1 MAKNKKYW
9 VGLEELQ
16 ENPEFMQNSKNEFA
30 PEQSVDDFLSDTE
43 LSKTSTNRRD
53 FLKFLGFSVTA
64 ATVAACETPVIHS
77 IPYVNKPEQIT
88 PGIPTYYASTY
99 FDGVDYASIMVKTR
113 EGRPIHIKGNTEHGL
128 NNGVLN
134 ARINSSVLSLYDG
147 QRLQAPMIDGEVGEW
162 SAVDAKV
169 SKALQTVADKGGNIS
184 LLMGTNISPSSQRA
198 IDNFKAKYGEDVVNV
213 VSYDPV
219 SLYGIRKANE
229 MTFGKSMIP
238 SYDFSK
244 ARTIVSFDA
253 DFMNNWLLHTEYV
266 SQYAKNRKPTG
277 DWMSKHFHYETSLSL
292 TGSNA
297 DVRVPLKAS
306 DEGRALVA
314 LHNEIASKTGGSS
327 VSVNTDNL
335 PMNAIKMTADELA
348 SNKGRSLVISGSND
362 PDNQAVV
369 NAINTLL
376 GNYGNTISTTKEIF
390 VSQGNDSDV
399 VALVNDMQQGKVDV
413 LLIGSTI
420 NPAYSLPNSDAFR
433 EGLSKV
439 GTSVSFALWQDETA
453 TLCNVISPDNHYLE
467 SWNDFYPAT
476 GHYALAQ
483 PTIGKLYNTR
493 QYQESIL
500 AWTGDTTEYREF
512 IKGVWQEYMAG
523 LGAEGLLFDDFW
535 YNAVRNGSVDVQLPE
550 MVQVPELNMNAV
562 FASARNA
569 AKVKSVEGYEVIM
582 YANTGIGDGAHST
595 NPWLQEMPD
604 PISKVTWDNYIAM
617 NPADAES
624 MGFNMHLGQE
634 LPASTATVTV
644 NGVSETLPVV
654 PQPGQK
660 KGTIGIALGYGRGAN
675 EENIG
680 KAAYRTKQYGG
691 YDMDDDG
698 KKIPIGTNAYRFVD
712 VVNGYMN
719 YFVGGATIEAAGG
732 VYPIAT
738 TQVQHT
744 IMGRDS
750 VLKETSLA
758 VFENESQDAYNKPH
772 RLVVHE
778 DGEMIKKDVDKIDL
792 WADHPVEGVGH
803 HWGMVIDLST
813 CIGCSACVTACHSE
827 NNVPVVGKDEVRRGR
842 DMHWM
847 RIDRYYSSN
856 MSMEKGEEMGLGAID
871 TYREME
877 EPEYAN
883 PTTTFMP
890 MMCQHCNH
898 APCET
903 VCPVAATTHSNEG
916 LNQMTYNR
924 CIGTRYCANNCPFKV
939 RRFNWFN
946 YKAYD
951 KFAEVNPS
959 QDATARLVLNPDV
972 TVRSRGVMEKC
983 TMCIQRI
990 QGGKLEAKMAGKPV
1004 QDEQITTACAEACP
1018 TNAITFGD
1026 RNDEGTRVRK
1036 AESDKRHYYALE
1048 EIGVR
1053 PSVSYKVK
1061 VRNTEV

>member
-1 MAKNKKYW
+1 MAKQKKYW

-16 ENPEFMQNSKNEFA
+16 ENPEFIQSSQNEFA
-30 PEQSVDDFLSDTE
+30 NQQSVDDFLSETE

-99 FDGVDYASIMVKTR
+99 FDGVDYASILVKTR
-113 EGRPIHIKGNTEHGL
+113 EGRPIHIKGNAKNGL
-128 NNGVLN
+128 NNGAVN
-134 ARINSSVLSLYDG
+134 ARINSSVLSLYDS
-147 QRLQAPMIDGEVGEW
+147 QRLKSPMIEGEDAEW
-162 SAVDAKV
+162 SAVD
-169 SKALQTVADKGGNIS
+169 SKLSDSFQAAADKGGNIT
-184 LLMGTNISPSSQRA
+184 LLLGTIISPSTQRA
-198 IDNFKAKYGEDVVNV
+198 IDNFKAKYGEEVVSVVN
-213 VSYDPV
+213 YDPV
-219 SLYGIRKANE
+219 SLHGIRKANE
-229 MTFGKSMIP
+229 MSFGKSMIP
-238 SYDFSK
+238 AYDFSK
-244 ARTIVSFDA
+244 ARSIVSFDA

-266 SQYAKNRKPTG
+266 PQYAKNRKPTG
-277 DWMSKHFHYETSLSL
+277 DWMSKHFHFEAGLSL

-297 DVRVPLKAS
+297 DVRVPMKAS

-314 LHNEIASKTGGSS
+314 LHNEIAARMGGSS
-327 VSVNTDNL
+327 VSVKTDDL
-335 PMNAIKMTADELA
+335 PMSAIKMTADHLVA
-348 SNKGRSLVISGSND
+348 NKGQSLVISGSNN
-362 PDNQAVV
+362 PDNQVVV
-369 NAINTLL
+369 NAINSML
-376 GNYGNTISTTKEIF
+376 GNYGNTISTSKEIF
-390 VSQGNDSDV
+390 VKQGNDADV
-399 VALVNDMQQGKVDV
+399 LALVGQMRQGEVDV
-413 LLIGSTI
+413 LVIGSDI
-420 NPAYSLPNSDAFR
+420 NPAYSLPNAADFQ

-439 GTSVSFALWQDETA
+439 GTSVSFASWQDETA
-453 TLCNVISPDNHYLE
+453 SLCGVICPDNHYLE
-467 SWNDFYPAT
+467 SWNDFYPKT

-493 QYQESIL
+493 QFQESLLI
-500 AWTGDTTEYREF
+500 WTGEKTEYRDF
-512 IKGVWQEYMAG
+512 IRGVWQDYMTG
-523 LGAEGLLFDDFW
+523 LGGEGLLFDDFW
-535 YNAVRNGSVDVQLPE
+535 FNALRNGSVNVKISGMIESPE
-550 MVQVPELNMNAV
+550 MNMDAV
-562 FASARNA
+562 STSAQKA
-569 AKVKSVEGYEVIM
+569 AKKISVEGYEVIA
-582 YANTGIGDGAHST
+582 YVNAGIGDGSHAT

-617 NPADAES
+617 NPSDVES

-634 LPASTATVTV
+634 LPASVAKITV
-644 NGVSETLPVV
+644 NGISQTLPVV

-660 KGTIGIALGYGRGAN
+660 KGTVGVALGYGRGAN

-691 YDMDDDG
+691 YDMDDEG
-698 KKIPIGTNAYRFVD
+698 KKIPIGTNAYQFVS
-712 VVNGYMN
+712 VANGHMN
-719 YFVGGATIEAAGG
+719 YFIGGATIESVGEE
-732 VYPIAT
+732 YPIAT

-758 VFENESQDAYNKPH
+758 VFKNEPQEAYNEKH
-772 RLVVHE
+772 RLAVHE

-792 WADHPVEGVGH
+792 WDKHTVEGVGH

-827 NNVPVVGKDEVRRGR
+827 NNVPVVGKDEIRRGR

-847 RIDRYYSSN
+847 RIDRYYSSD
-856 MSMEKGEEMGLGAID
+856 MSMEKGEEMGMGAIE

-877 EPEYAN
+877 EPEYSN

-983 TMCIQRI
+983 TMCVQRI

-1004 QDEQITTACAEACP
+1004 QDEQIITACAEACP

-1036 AESDKRHYYALE
+1036 AQDDKRHYYALE

>member
-1 MAKNKKYW
+1 MAKDKKYW

-16 ENPEFMQNSKNEFA
+16 ENPEFMQNSQNEFA
-30 PEQSVDDFLSDTE
+30 AQQSVDDFLSETE

-77 IPYVNKPEQIT
+77 IPYVNKPEEIT
-88 PGIPTYYASTY
+88 PGVPTYYASTY
-99 FDGVDYASIMVKTR
+99 FDGVDYAGVMVKTR
-113 EGRPIHIKGNTEHGL
+113 EGRPIHIKGNTKYGL
-128 NNGVLN
+128 NKGVVN

-147 QRLQAPMIDGEVGEW
+147 ERLKAPMIDGAAAEW
-162 SAVDAKV
+162 SEVDMKV
-169 SKALQTVADKGGNIS
+169 KKALQDASDKGGKIS
-184 LLMGTNISPSSQRA
+184 LLMGTIISPSTLKA
-198 IDNFKAKYGEDVVNV
+198 IDNFKVKYGEDVVNV
-213 VSYDPV
+213 IHYDPV
-219 SLYGIRKANE
+219 SAYGIRKANE

-238 SYDFSK
+238 AYDFSK
-244 ARTIVSFDA
+244 ARTIVSFGA
-253 DFMNNWLLHTEYV
+253 DFLNNWLMHTEYV

-277 DWMSKHFHYETSLSL
+277 EWMSRHFQYEANLSL

-297 DVRVPLKAS
+297 DVRVPLKPS

-314 LHNEIASKTGGSS
+314 LHNEVAGKTGGSS
-327 VSVNTDNL
+327 ISVDTTDL
-335 PMNAIKMTADELA
+335 PMNAIKMTAKELA
-348 SNKGRSLVISGSND
+348 SNRGQSLVVSGSND
-362 PDNQAVV
+362 SDVQAVV
-369 NAINTLL
+369 NAINNLL
-376 GNYGNTISTTKEIF
+376 GNYGSTISTSKEIF
-390 VSQGNDSDV
+390 IKQGNDAA
-399 VALVNDMQQGKVDV
+399 VAELISDMQGGQVDV
-413 LLIGSTI
+413 LIIGGGI
-420 NPAYSLPNSDAFR
+420 NPAYSLPNSSDFR

-453 TLCNVISPDNHYLE
+453 TLCNIAAPDNHYLE
-467 SWNDFYPAT
+467 SWDDFYPAT

-500 AWTGDTTEYREF
+500 NWTDDQTAYRDF
-512 IKGVWQEYMAG
+512 IRGVWRDSMTNFALE
-523 LGAEGLLFDDFW
+523 ELLFEDFW
-535 YNAVRNGSVDVQLPE
+535 FNSLRNGSVDIQPAE
-550 MVQVPELNMNAV
+550 MVERPELNAAASS
-562 FASARNA
+562 ASARNA
-569 AKVKSVEGYEVIM
+569 AKKKSGNGFELVTYVN
-582 YANTGIGDGAHST
+582 AGIGDGSHAT
-595 NPWLQEMPD
+595 NPWLQELPD
-604 PISKVTWDNYIAM
+604 PISKITWDNYIAM
-617 NPADAES
+617 NPADVES
-624 MGFNMHLGQE
+624 LGFNMHLGQE
-634 LPASTATVTV
+634 LPASLAKVTV
-644 NGVSETLPVV
+644 NGVSEILPVV

-660 KGTIGIALGYGRGAN
+660 IGTIGIALGYGRGAN
-675 EENIG
+675 EEKIG
-680 KAAYRTKQYGG
+680 KAAYQTKQYGG
-691 YDMDDDG
+691 YAVDDAG
-698 KKIPIGTNAYRFVD
+698 KKLPIGKNAFQFVSTKD
-712 VVNGYMN
+712 GSMSY
-719 YFVGGATIEAAGG
+719 YATGASIEAVGEE
-732 VYPIAT
+732 YPIAT
-738 TQVQHT
+738 TQVHHT
-744 IMGRDS
+744 IMGRES
-750 VLKETSLA
+750 VLKETSLT
-758 VFENESQDAYNKPH
+758 VFKNEPQEVYNHPH
-772 RLVVHE
+772 KLSVHE

-792 WADHPVEGVGH
+792 WDEHTVEGVGH
-803 HWGMVIDLST
+803 HWGMVIDLSS

-827 NNVPVVGKDEVRRGR
+827 NNVPVVGKDEIRRGR

-847 RIDRYYSSN
+847 RIDRYYSSD
-856 MSMEKGEEMGLGAID
+856 MSMEKGEEMGMGAIE

-877 EPEYAN
+877 EPEYVN

-959 QDATARLVLNPDV
+959 QDQTARLVLNPDV

-983 TMCIQRI
+983 TMCVQRI
-990 QGGKLEAKMAGKPV
+990 QAGKLEAKMAGQPV

-1018 TNAITFGD
+1018 TNAIVFGD

-1036 AESDKRHYYALE
+1036 AEGDKRHYYALQ